1 VGHTHEVERPTMKSG
16 TSPKGL
22 SKVLWVG
29 QGSTKILPPAEY
41 WLFLA
46 QEIPGG
52 QIERLKEQSDQRHTE
67 FTTGD
72 LPGPEADAL
81 ALLMRFASDGWVERR
96 ERHRCPECGEE
107 LNAQAITELTCP
119 SCRKS
124 FVEKGGVVD
133 EIVFVRELGAVRSVD
148 WVVAIHGMNT
158 AGAWQEQFSW
168 KFSTTWGR
176 SVPVAVYKYG
186 FVIVGVVLAWR
197 RRKFQRELRT
207 KLAALRNEARAQG
220 FFGHPD
226 VIAHSFGTW
235 LFGHLLQDELKRNEA
250 DRLQFGRI
258 ILAGCILRPDFDW
271 KRIREAH
278 LVEDVLNHYGTA
290 DRIVPLAHVT
300 IIESGPSGRRGFDG
314 DQVLNIQ
321 AVGFG
326 HSDLFSTD
334 KRAENGLTFL
344 SNSYQ
349 KYWRPFL
356 TLPATELAT
365 LPDRM
370 DPQAPWRQFSWPLR
384 GTLFPFLALPLVLT
398 VACLLGTWIGRL
410 LLNWQK
416 PLLGFAEITAAGLVL
431 LLGCSALVGSWR
443 NLRRRRG

>member
-1 VGHTHEVERPTMKSG
+1 MKPG
-16 TSPKGL
+16 TSPRAPG
-22 SKVLWVG
+22 KVLWVG

-46 QEIPGG
+46 QGMPDAPV
-52 QIERLKEQSDQRHTE
+52 ERLKEQSDQRHSE
-67 FTTGD
+67 FATTG
-72 LPGPEADAL
+72 LPGPEASAL
-81 ALLMRFASDGWVERR
+81 ALLMRFASDGWVERQ

-107 LNAQAITELTCP
+107 LDGQAITEQVCP
-119 SCRKS
+119 ICRKS
-124 FVEKGGVVD
+124 FAKKGGVVD
-133 EIVFVRELGAVRSVD
+133 EVVFVRELGAVRSVD

-158 AGAWQEQFSW
+158 TGAWQEAFSW

-186 FVIVGVVLAWR
+186 FVVVGVVLAWR
-197 RRKFQRELRT
+197 RRKFQRELRM
-207 KLAALRNEARAQG
+207 KLAALQDEARAQG
-220 FFGHPD
+220 FFGNPD

-235 LFGHLLQDELKRNEA
+235 LFGHLLQDELKRDEA
-250 DRLQFGRI
+250 DRLQFGRV

-326 HSDLFSTD
+326 HSDLFSID
-334 KRAENGLTFL
+334 KRTENGLTFL

-356 TLPATELAT
+356 TLPVTELAT

-370 DPQAPWRQFSWPLR
+370 DPQSPWGQFSWPLR

-398 VACLLGTWIGRL
+398 VACLVAAWIGAL
-410 LLNWQK
+410 LWHWQK
-416 PLLGFAEITAAGLVL
+416 LLSCFAEITAVGLVL
-431 LLGCSALVGSWR
+431 LLGWAALVGSWR
-443 NLRRRRG
+443 KRKRLHG

>member
-1 VGHTHEVERPTMKSG
+1 MKPG
-16 TSPKGL
+16 ASPKAP

-41 WLFLA
+41 WLSLA
-46 QEIPGG
+46 HGMPGA
-52 QIERLKEQSDQRHTE
+52 QIERLKEQSDQRHSE
-67 FTTGD
+67 FTTAD
-72 LPGPEADAL
+72 LPGPEAGAL
-81 ALLMRFASDGWVERR
+81 ALLTRFTSDGWVERQ

-107 LNAQAITELTCP
+107 LDAQAITEPACP

-158 AGAWQEQFSW
+158 TGAWQEAFSW

-186 FVIVGVVLAWR
+186 FVIVGVLLAWR

-207 KLAALRNEARAQG
+207 KLAALRDEARAQG
-220 FFGHPD
+220 FFGNPD

-235 LFGHLLQDELKRNEA
+235 LFGHLLQDELNRNEA

-271 KRIREAH
+271 KRIREVH
-278 LVEDVLNHYGTA
+278 LVEDVLNHYGTT
-290 DRIVPLAHVT
+290 DRIVPLAHLT

-321 AVGFG
+321 AGGFG
-326 HSDLFSTD
+326 HSDLFSID
-334 KRAENGLTFL
+334 KRTENGLTYL
-344 SNSYQ
+344 ASSYQ

-365 LPDRM
+365 LPDRI
-370 DPQAPWRQFSWPLR
+370 DPQSPWRQFPWPLR
-384 GTLFPFLALPLVLT
+384 GTLFPFLALPLVLAIVSLA
-398 VACLLGTWIGRL
+398 VAGIGEPLWSRQPLLLDFAEAATAALVCLL
-410 LLNWQK
+410 
-416 PLLGFAEITAAGLVL
+416 ACA
-431 LLGCSALVGSWR
+431 ALVGFWR
-443 NLRRRRG
+443 NRRSRRE